1 MKKTYLVGMLLVL
14 VSCVACVSS
23 GGTWTQ
29 QRTQAVQAQLD
40 KISVSTSKNA
50 FINVNTQAAA
60 QVVDSAGSTLAG
72 MTLAVK
78 DNIDVAGLPTT
89 AGTPALANHVP
100 TKSATVIERLQSAG
114 GVVIGKTNMHELAF
128 GITSNNATYGP
139 VKNAINSNYLAGG
152 SSGGTGVAI
161 ALGLAD
167 AGLGTD
173 TGGSSRIPAALNGIV
188 GFRPTTGRY
197 PNDGLVMISN
207 TRDTVGPMARTV
219 ADVAALDA
227 VMAGVENKIGDVD
240 LRGVRIGVP
249 SAYFYENLD
258 PDVARVAASAL
269 AQMEAAGM
277 ILVRADLPGVAEL
290 NAIGFPVVFYET
302 SRRLPEYLQGVD
314 GVNMSDLQAG
324 LTSPDVKGVIE
335 MIMGGPVSDEQYNEA
350 IAVVR
355 PKLQQMYADYF
366 ASHNV
371 SAVIY
376 PTTPLPARLR
386 QGSDET
392 VELNGE
398 QVPTFPTYIRN
409 VDPSSNAGIPSV
421 TIPAGRS
428 ANGLPIGM
436 AIDGPVNQDRSLLA
450 LAAALEAL

>member
-1 MKKTYLVGMLLVL
+1 MKKILLMCLTGGLITSVG
-14 VSCVACVSS
+14 CVSTAD
-23 GGTWTQ
+23 TWGPA
-29 QRTQAVQAQLD
+29 RAKAVQAQLD
-40 KISVSTSKNA
+40 KISVSTSYNA
-50 FINVNTQAAA
+50 FINVNEQAAVQA
-60 QVVDSAGSTLAG
+60 ADTSGSALQG
-72 MTLAVK
+72 MTLAIK

-89 AGTPALANHVP
+89 AGTAALSQHVP
-100 TKSATVIERLQSAG
+100 TTNATVIERLIQAG

-128 GITSNNATYGP
+128 GITSNNATFGA
-139 VKNAINSNYLAGG
+139 VKNAINSNYLPGG

-167 AGLGTD
+167 AGLGSD

-188 GFRPTTGRY
+188 GFRPSTGRY

-207 TRDTVGPMARTV
+207 TRDTAGPMARTV

-227 VMAGVENKIGDVD
+227 VMAGAGNTLPDVD
-240 LRGVRIGVP
+240 LSTVRIGVP
-249 SAYFYENLD
+249 EAYFYENLD

-269 AQMEAAGM
+269 AQLEAAGVT
-277 ILVRADLPGVAEL
+277 LVKANLPNVEEL

-302 SRRLPEYLQGVD
+302 SRRLPEYLQGVQ
-314 GVNMSDLQAG
+314 GVNMDDLQAG
-324 LTSPDVKGVIE
+324 ITSPDVKGAIG
-335 MIMGGPVSDEQYNEA
+335 MIMGGPVTDEQYNEA
-350 IAVVR
+350 VSVVR

-366 ASHNV
+366 SSHNV

-386 QGSDET
+386 AGSDET
-392 VELNGE
+392 VELNGA

-428 ANGLPIGM
+428 MKGLPIGM
-436 AIDGPVNQDRSLLA
+436 AIDGPANQDRNLLA